1 MQTGKN
7 NELGFEKIEFVC
19 GGLTRTIPEAMC
31 GTFKLIEWAELRAI
45 NLEII
50 CIYLISPSMIF

>member
-1 MQTGKN
+1 MQGGKN
-7 NELGFEKIEFVC
+7 NEAGFENTESAC
-19 GGLTRTIPEAMC
+19 GGLARIIPEAMC

-50 CIYLISPSMIF
+50 CI